1 MSVEVFIMARVS
13 SVNPSVPLGATP
25 RIDVDTAV
33 VTPTDQIR
41 WAAILAGLFT
51 VFATLIVLTVLGVAI
66 GLSTFDADNP
76 NAFGI
81 GAGVWGAVSALIAF
95 ALGGYIAGRS
105 AAVQGKG
112 MGVLNG
118 AMVWIVAIPLMIY
131 MLGGSLSMLMGL
143 AVDAAGDVAVAGA
156 AAASGVIEDAVQTG
170 GANIEAAATN
180 VSNAIDGNAT
190 NNNQVAQPTT
200 LDATTVAGET
210 TGTTGDTA
218 AVQPTT
224 VNPVQ
229 DAVTDIQESVTPE
242 NIERVA
248 QDVSSGAWGA
258 LLALGLS
265 AFAAILGGLLGG
277 RAYDEFYDERVT
289 TVPR

>member
-1 MSVEVFIMARVS
+1 MARVS
-13 SVNPSVPLGATP
+13 SVNPSVPLGASP

-33 VTPTDQIR
+33 VTPTDQVR

-95 ALGGYIAGRS
+95 AFGGYIAGRS

-156 AAASGVIEDAVQTG
+156 TAASGVIEDAVQTG

-180 VSNAIDGNAT
+180 VSSAIDGNAA

-200 LDATTVAGET
+200 TTVA
-210 TGTTGDTA
+210 GTTGDTA

-224 VNPVQ
+224 VSPVQ

-265 AFAAILGGLLGG
+265 AVAAILGGFLGG
-277 RAYDEFYDERVT
+277 RTYDEFYDERVT
-289 TVPR
+289 SVSR